1 MYITRI
7 YRPSEKDE
15 NVFNKLNKLNHM
27 MTEEEKLEF
36 YQREYRGAPFVEFV
50 GFRCTKPFQVFLET
64 KAMIDG
70 RDISQ
75 IIRRLLTR
83 ACEEEGFDRNG
94 V

>member
-36 YQREYRGAPFVEFV
+36 YQSEYRGAPFVEFV
-50 GFRCTKPFQVFLET
+50 GFRCTKPLQVFLET
-64 KAMIDG
+64 KAMIEG
-70 RDISQ
+70 RDRSQ

-83 ACEEEGFDRNG
+83 AAEEEGVDRSG

>member
-1 MYITRI
+1 MKVSFGLTMLI
-7 YRPSEKDE
+7 
-15 NVFNKLNKLNHM
+15 KLNE

-36 YQREYRGAPFVEFV
+36 YKSEYRGAPFCDFI
-50 GFRCTKPFQVFLET
+50 GFRATKPLARFLNI
-64 KAMIDG
+64 KAMEEG

-83 ACEEEGFDRNG
+83 AAEEEGFDRNA